1 MGAEI
6 VRLIA
11 CAVFKPALNYLMLEN
26 RYPNL
31 QVTYLPSHL
40 HLKPQGLESYMLR
53 EIGKARRKGERI
65 VCLYGECFPNISDV
79 CKRHGVLKVPGHYC
93 YEMLLGPE
101 RFSRFIEE
109 IAGTYFVER
118 DVIQNFEEYC
128 VKPLELRDQ
137 SMRRYCFEH
146 YRRLLYV
153 RQPHDVECEAKAG
166 EIADFLNLSLDI
178 SDADYSYLEQKLLS
192 LIDAENTV

>member
-1 MGAEI
+1 MGSKI

-11 CAVFKPALNYLMLEN
+11 CAVFKPALEHLTLES

-31 QVTYLPSHL
+31 QVTYLPSNL
-40 HLKPQGLESYMLR
+40 HLKPQELGSYLM
-53 EIGKARRKGERI
+53 KAIDAAQERDECV
-65 VCLYGECFPNISDV
+65 VCLYGECFPGISEL
-79 CKRHGVLKVPGHYC
+79 CRQRGVLKVPGHYC

-101 RFSRFIEE
+101 RFREFIEE
-109 IAGTYFVER
+109 IAGTYFVEK
-118 DVIQNFEEYC
+118 DMIENFEEYC
-128 VKPLELRDQ
+128 MKPLELHDQ

-166 EIADFLNLSLDI
+166 EIADFLNLYLDV
-178 SDADYSYLEQKLLS
+178 SDADYSYLERKLMDFL
-192 LIDAENTV
+192 DEECTE